1 MYQVLLSI
9 DGSEDRARQAVS
21 AVTDLPR
28 ANTEVA
34 VTILNVFEEF
44 DAVDDSGGRVKS
56 SDLYE
61 NYQPPSSVEMAQ
73 ELLDENGIEW
83 TFRKEH
89 GDPAE
94 TILTVAGELGTS
106 AIVVAPGSRSPVG
119 KVLFG
124 SVTQG
129 ILLDADQPVIVA

>member
-1 MYQVLLSI
+1 MYRVLLSI
-9 DGSEDRARQAVS
+9 DGSEDRTRQAVS
-21 AVTDLPR
+21 AVTNLPK
-28 ANTEVA
+28 ASTEIS

-44 DAVDDSGGRVKS
+44 EAVDDSGGNVKS
-56 SDLYE
+56 SDLFEDYE
-61 NYQPPSSVEMAQ
+61 PPTSVELAQ
-73 ELLDENGIEW
+73 DLLGRSDIEW

-94 TILTVAGELGTS
+94 TILTVAEDIDAD
-106 AIVVAPGSRSPVG
+106 AIVMAPGSRSPVG

-129 ILLDADQPVIVA
+129 VLLDADQPVIVA